1 MANAEIKRLA
11 QELLQD
17 LLNSNTDEIVITS
30 EGRVNSLSKAEFD
43 ELRALIL
50 EVAPNATIS
59 YRLQS
64 DGLA

>member
-17 LLNSNTDEIVITS
+17 LLNSSTDEIVITS

-43 ELRALIL
+43 ELQALIL
-50 EVAPNATIS
+50 EVAPNATVS